1 MGTILIP
8 GMDFSMYP
16 FYVKNAWNRVMLK
29 INFRFGKGKQY
40 QEPVRKTV
48 EEGL

>member
-1 MGTILIP
+1 
-8 GMDFSMYP
+8 
-16 FYVKNAWNRVMLK
+16 MLK

>member
-1 MGTILIP
+1 MIVA
-8 GMDFSMYP
+8 DF
-16 FYVKNAWNRVMLK
+16 RMLK